1 MKPSGKGGKH
11 RPTFVFC
18 GVINIPV
25 FRLMDLYSGTLF
37 QRHKDCV
44 ISVSVDLER

>member
-11 RPTFVFC
+11 RPTFVFR

-44 ISVSVDLER
+44 ISVSGDLER